1 MENRIQAISYC
12 TGTVI
17 DFYFFKGK
25 ITSIRSS
32 NFNTGKEDFHASI
45 TPKDGQILLTREI
58 FDKAA
63 TVFCYDH
70 HLNNYKE
77 IFELLKNDTE
87 YLELFKI
94 VMARENLKMS
104 EQVKIMTECLKEII

>member
-25 ITSIRSS
+25 IASIRSS
-32 NFNTGKEDFHASI
+32 NFNTGKEDFHASVN
-45 TPKDGQILLTREI
+45 PKEGQILLTREI

-87 YLELFKI
+87 YLALFKT

-104 EQVKIMTECLKEII
+104 ERIKSMTECLAECI